1 MQSFNIG
8 AMNIMSGVVGFFSTY
23 SSITNV
29 LPSNMQIPQFQFQ
42 YVVGIIVVYEVS
54 PMCSSFYRLLVVN
67 PYCWAIFSRLPSF
80 SCFS

>member
-54 PMCSSFYRLLVVN
+54 PTCAQVFTDCLL
-67 PYCWAIFSRLPSF
+67 
-80 SCFS
+80 